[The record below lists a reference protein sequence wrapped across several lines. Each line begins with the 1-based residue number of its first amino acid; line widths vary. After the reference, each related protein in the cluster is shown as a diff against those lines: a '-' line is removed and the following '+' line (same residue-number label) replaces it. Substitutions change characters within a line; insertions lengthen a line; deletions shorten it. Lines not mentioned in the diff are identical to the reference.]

1 MTEDAA
7 IRIDFDSAE
16 FVHVTHIMEFL
27 LHPAPRYLSHRI
39 LGTRTAGVDY
49 DISNET
55 RLPRYLPTYS
65 PTHGLGYPCG
75 WVSTLP
81 PSTTQPPCG
90 NLSHWDHRVNTMDV

>member
-16 FVHVTHIMEFL
+16 FVHVTHIMDFL

-39 LGTRTAGVDY
+39 LGTRTAGVDNET
-49 DISNET
+49 SNET
-55 RLPRYLPTYS
+55 RLPRYLPTDS
-65 PTHGLGYPCG
+65 PPHDLGYPCG

-81 PSTTQPPCG
+81 SQPPIHLVETYLHSFPG
-90 NLSHWDHRVNTMDV
+90 RRSLD